1 MTMRV
6 HEYALM
12 RDIAAAQQRPRAP
25 QTLWAAP
32 PLLVMNNFAGP
43 GHLKLATVLFQNLF
57 PTLNVTTVRLASCQV
72 RNWKGCAY
80 DLGSLDLEIGS
91 EPGSRRS
98 ISPPYAAPA
107 AR

>member
-72 RNWKGCAY
+72 RNWKGCGC
-80 DLGSLDLEIGS
+80 L
-91 EPGSRRS
+91 
-98 ISPPYAAPA
+98 
-107 AR
+107 